1 MNGYEIW
8 FFNEISDLLD
18 ISKGRKLL
26 KKFNRVIEADNYIIF
41 KLENKI
47 RDFLSAIYTHE
58 PENIEVIISYTSKL
72 HHIYHI
78 EASYTK
84 IETSEH
90 LFECWARVYEE

>member
-1 MNGYEIW
+1 MNSYEIW
-8 FFNEISDLLD
+8 FFNERSDLMD

-26 KKFNRVIEADNYIIF
+26 KKFNSVIEADNYIIF
-41 KLENKI
+41 KLGNKI
-47 RDFLSAIYTHE
+47 RDFLSAAYARE
-58 PENIEVIISYTSKL
+58 PENIEVIRLCTNNL

-78 EASYTK
+78 GASYTK